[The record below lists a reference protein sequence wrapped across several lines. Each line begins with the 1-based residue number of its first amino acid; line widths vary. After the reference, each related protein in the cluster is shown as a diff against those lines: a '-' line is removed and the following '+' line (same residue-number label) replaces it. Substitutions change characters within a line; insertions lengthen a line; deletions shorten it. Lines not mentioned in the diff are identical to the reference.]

1 MEVQI
6 LGTRMG
12 KPGSTEG
19 SRGCNSAGHVRLL
32 QACRIFYLSDGIV
45 IWDQYDNIIIT
56 LDV

>member
-12 KPGSTEG
+12 KPGSTESG
-19 SRGCNSAGHVRLL
+19 RGCNSGVHVRLL
-32 QACRIFYLSDGIV
+32 QACRIFYLSNGIV
-45 IWDQYDNIIIT
+45 IWDQYDNIIIA